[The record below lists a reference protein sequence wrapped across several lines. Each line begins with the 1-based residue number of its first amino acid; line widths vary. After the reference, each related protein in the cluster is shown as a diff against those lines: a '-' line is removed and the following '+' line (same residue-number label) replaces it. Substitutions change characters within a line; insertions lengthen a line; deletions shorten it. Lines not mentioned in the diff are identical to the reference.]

1 MDLIF
6 VVALLLGDFGRTAS
20 LVDVPCP
27 PRYKQGMF
35 GLVLMP
41 SFASR
46 SNTAHANDFDLNFKY
61 GIAGKAEVA
70 LSAYTPTNYTA
81 SFSYLFFP
89 EKQSAPGFFGG
100 IDDITY
106 TSKVSSPGGQG
117 FPDDSAYIHW
127 GGRNPEIMSLYVAG
141 YKKFNPIE
149 MVLGLGRGRFV
160 GYGPRSRY
168 FNTDYL
174 TRGVGTD
181 EPKDPSAIALGLFI
195 GAAINVLPSLALITE
210 FDGRDANVGLRYRHK
225 VVEVGFAASKLE
237 QMGSAPIYSQRFSM
251 AVEVNNSFMEAGPK
265 TGTLS
270 CAVVDGQT
278 KGPLG
283 DVVISIAETG
293 KRFKST
299 KNYFDLTMP
308 KGKYTLK
315 VEKKDYNPQMKTV
328 QVAAGV
334 KTKVEFTLVK
344 SAEAMKVD
352 VGRVARQEQA
362 QRLLKAGLDQVARD
376 SLLAARSSFENIL
389 KLDSTH
395 AQAKSYLNFV
405 NTRIQDAIAM
415 YLRQGET
422 SARQGNTAAAIGS
435 YQKVLGLDPNHEV
448 AKREIASLTART
460 AVVKKPTPVVKKP
473 TPVVK
478 KPTPPQDIEGLYKN
492 GISLFAQEKYDDALK
507 VFKKIIALN
516 PNHVGAKNYL
526 RKTEARLKALRGG

>member
-1 MDLIF
+1 MNLFF
-6 VVALLLGDFGRTAS
+6 VVALLLGDFGRTS
-20 LVDVPCP
+20 SIIDVPCP
-27 PRYKQGMF
+27 PQYKAGMF
-35 GLVLMP
+35 GLSVLP

-46 SNTAHANDFDLNFKY
+46 GSTAHPKEFDINFKY
-61 GIAGKAEVA
+61 GIAGKAEMA
-70 LSAYTPTNYTA
+70 ASAYTPTSYTA
-81 SFSYLFFP
+81 SFSYLFLP
-89 EKQSAPGFFGG
+89 EKQSAPAFFGG
-100 IDDITY
+100 VDDITY
-106 TSKVSSPGGQG
+106 SSKVSSAGGGG
-117 FPDDSAYIHW
+117 FPDDSAYVHW
-127 GGRNPEIMSLYVAG
+127 GGRNPEVFSLYIAG
-141 YKKFNPIE
+141 YKKFNPVE
-149 MVLGLGRGRFV
+149 MVMGLGRGRFV

-168 FNTDYL
+168 FNTDYYL
-174 TRGVGTD
+174 RDVGKNP
-181 EPKDPSAIALGLFI
+181 PKDPSVVAFGLFL
-195 GAAINVLPSLALITE
+195 GAAVNLTPSLALLTE
-210 FDGRDANVGLRYRHK
+210 FDGRDANLGMRYHSK
-225 VVEVGFAASKLE
+225 TVAVSFAASKLE
-237 QMGSAPIYSQRFSM
+237 QLGSAPIYSQRFSM
-251 AVEVNNSFMEAGPK
+251 AVEVNNSFMQEGPK

-270 CAVVDGQT
+270 CAVIDGQT

-315 VEKKDYNPQMKTV
+315 VEKKDYSPQMKTV

-334 KTKVEFTLVK
+334 KTKVEFTLSR

-352 VGRVARQEQA
+352 VERVARQEQV
-362 QRLLKAGLDQVARD
+362 QRLLKAGLDQVSRD
-376 SLLAARSSFENIL
+376 SLLAARSNFQNIL
-389 KLDSTH
+389 KVDSTH

-405 NTRIQDAIAM
+405 DTRIQDAIVM
-415 YLRQGET
+415 YLRQAET
-422 SARQGNTAAAIGS
+422 SARQGNNAQAIS
-435 YQKVLGLDPNHEV
+435 AYQKVLAFDPNHEV
-448 AKREIASLTART
+448 AKREIANLTART